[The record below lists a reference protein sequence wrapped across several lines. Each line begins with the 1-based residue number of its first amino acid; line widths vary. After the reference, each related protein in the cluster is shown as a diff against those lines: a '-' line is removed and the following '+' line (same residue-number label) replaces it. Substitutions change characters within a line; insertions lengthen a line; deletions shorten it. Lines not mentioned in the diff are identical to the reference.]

1 MTAGGAAAGG
11 ALDFP
16 LEEEDLGLGLTAGS
30 GEGAVEDSVASID
43 GGEFGMGV
51 VEDGGMMCE
60 RKVSTSGW
68 RDCLTLSNS
77 VLICVMVFS
86 SVGRCGVDDGVDILD
101 LTGPGTWLSPP
112 PMMAIVEFSL
122 IP

>member
-1 MTAGGAAAGG
+1 MTAGFAADGG
-11 ALDFP
+11 AFVFP
-16 LEEEDLGLGLTAGS
+16 LEEEGLGLGLTAGS
-30 GEGAVEDSVASID
+30 GGGAVIDSVVSVD
-43 GGEFGMGV
+43 GGEFGFGV
-51 VEDGGMMCE
+51 VEDGGRMCE

-86 SVGRCGVDDGVDILD
+86 SVGRCGADDGVDNLD